1 MIVCVCANVN
11 TATIMQAAVERGCID
26 HIKATTGACQVC
38 QLCKTEIED
47 IIKESTN
54 ERVSQGSVV

>member
-1 MIVCVCANVN
+1 MIVCICANVN
-11 TATIMQAAVERGCID
+11 TAAIEQAASVCGCID
-26 HIKATTGACQVC
+26 HIRATTGACQVC

-54 ERVSQGSVV
+54 ERTSQGSVV